1 MFNRDEM
8 LINFVGLVIEI
19 NVINFVLFVDMG
31 WKFLIIIILFFVG

>member
-31 WKFLIIIILFFVG
+31 